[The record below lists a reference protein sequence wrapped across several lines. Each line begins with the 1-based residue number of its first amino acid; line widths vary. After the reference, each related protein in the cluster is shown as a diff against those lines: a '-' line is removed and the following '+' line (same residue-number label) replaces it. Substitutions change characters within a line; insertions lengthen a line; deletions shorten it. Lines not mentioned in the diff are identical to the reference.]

1 MTDPKNY
8 PVMKQFSKCVQGIK
22 LLVKID
28 DFARRGIVSHEET
41 MRRLKRVSD
50 FADKLKH
57 RP

>member
-8 PVMKQFSKCVQGIK
+8 SVMKQFSKCVQGIK
-22 LLVKID
+22 VLVKID
-28 DFARRGIVSHEET
+28 DFAKRGIISHEES

-50 FADKLKH
+50 FADKLNR